1 MKICKND
8 IYLHYSILFES
19 KNLFFIQNHYIMIS
33 RIIEHPWGYMSSRR
47 SRFEIYIDVLKE
59 VKSGANK
66 PTQIMYGANL
76 SWKPLKGILKSL
88 LNQGLLTGIEG
99 DPRDK
104 RTKVIYGL
112 TQKGE
117 NVIRYYGKAKSLVE
131 IHSPE
136 DLDA

>member
-1 MKICKND
+1 MT
-8 IYLHYSILFES
+8 
-19 KNLFFIQNHYIMIS
+19 
-33 RIIEHPWGYMSSRR
+33 SRR

-76 SWKPLKGILKSL
+76 SWKPLQGILKSM
-88 LNQGLLTGIEG
+88 LNQGLLSESEG

-104 RTKVIYGL
+104 RTKVVYEL
-112 TQKGE
+112 TPKAE
-117 NVIRYYGKAKSLVE
+117 NVVRYYSKAKSLVE

-136 DLDA
+136 DLDV

>member
-1 MKICKND
+1 MT
-8 IYLHYSILFES
+8 
-19 KNLFFIQNHYIMIS
+19 
-33 RIIEHPWGYMSSRR
+33 SRR

-59 VKSGANK
+59 VKSGAIK

-76 SWKPLKGILKSL
+76 SYKPLQGILKSL
-88 LNQGLLTGIEG
+88 LDQGLLSENEG

-104 RTKVIYGL
+104 RTKVTYDL

-117 NVIRYYGKAKSLVE
+117 NVVRYYSKAKSLVE

-136 DLDA
+136 DLES

>member
-1 MKICKND
+1 MT
-8 IYLHYSILFES
+8 
-19 KNLFFIQNHYIMIS
+19 
-33 RIIEHPWGYMSSRR
+33 SRR

-59 VKSGANK
+59 VKNGAIK

-76 SWKPLKGILKSL
+76 SYKPLQGILKSL
-88 LNQGLLTGIEG
+88 LDQGLLSENEG

-104 RTKVIYGL
+104 RTKVIYDL

-117 NVIRYYGKAKSLVE
+117 NVVRYYSKAKSLVE

-136 DLDA
+136 DLES

>member
-1 MKICKND
+1 MA
-8 IYLHYSILFES
+8 
-19 KNLFFIQNHYIMIS
+19 
-33 RIIEHPWGYMSSRR
+33 SRR

-59 VKSGANK
+59 VKSGSNK

-76 SWKPLKGILKSL
+76 SWKPLQGILKSL
-88 LNQGLLTGIEG
+88 LNQGLLSENES

-104 RTKVIYGL
+104 RTKVTYDL

-117 NVIRYYGKAKSLVE
+117 NVVKYYSKAKSLVE

-136 DLDA
+136 DLDSS

>member
-1 MKICKND
+1 
-8 IYLHYSILFES
+8 
-19 KNLFFIQNHYIMIS
+19 
-33 RIIEHPWGYMSSRR
+33 MSSRR

-76 SWKPLKGILKSL
+76 SWKPLQGILKSL
-88 LNQGLLTGIEG
+88 LNQGLLTEIEG

-104 RTKVIYGL
+104 RTKVTYEL

-117 NVIRYYGKAKSLVE
+117 NVVRYYVKAKSLVE